1 MMKLVM
7 SVVHSEDA
15 HRLVSELTS
24 AGYGAT
30 TIGTTGGFLRKGN
43 STILVGTEDEKVSH
57 VLQLIQE
64 NCCTRRELVNPLPL
78 AMEPGETYLP
88 APVDVQVG
96 GAVVWVLDVT
106 RFERF

>member
-1 MMKLVM
+1 MKLVM

-15 HRLVSELTS
+15 GRLLSVLTS

-30 TIGTTGGFLRKGN
+30 TISTTGGVLRKGN
-43 STILVGTEDEKVSH
+43 STILVGIKDEQVPH

-96 GAVVWVLDVT
+96 GAVVWVLDVA